1 MILMLECVFVVF
13 KEMFAYKHPNCFS
26 WLLLA
31 KAALGA
37 WFNVQ
42 NGVQEYFRPFF
53 CLFSVLI
60 CAEGY

>member
-1 MILMLECVFVVF
+1 MFVVF
-13 KEMFAYKHPNCFS
+13 KEMFAYKHPTCFS

-42 NGVQEYFRPFF
+42 NGVQEYFKPL
-53 CLFSVLI
+53 LF
-60 CAEGY
+60 